1 MPQSTVQLKS
11 PLLHTL
17 LENLTQSSICTST
30 AIWHVP
36 NPVNFI
42 CQYNDNSF
50 DNKNNLFTDISTN
63 NHNCFNKNLQ
73 KYEEKQQITND
84 YEQQLQWSNEEIH
97 SNQESNEIYTMTF
110 LKLNNAANRV
120 AMNLANYLERKWSSI
135 TNKINKTQLNQHSS
149 SIDQP
154 IEFRNQSDTVIAL
167 FMPPGIDRIVVQ
179 IACMKLHL
187 AYMPLDRNVPA
198 GRISQILNKLKPIL
212 ILIAKD
218 YYDYIYDDKINKN
231 YHDNITSS
239 IDNNNNNNKS
249 ILLKKFSFNDFII
262 GNLNELKITFQS
274 FDVKIYEYIKLMKL
288 SKYYS
293 RSDIYTASIPIRV
306 CLFPFESDPVVL
318 VLFTSGSTNS
328 CPKPVKL
335 RTTQMF
341 NRLEWQWD
349 STSDMDLPNFES
361 ATCNSNVSVRR
372 IGLAKTAWGFV
383 DAFTELF
390 SCLLAGIPVVVPGG
404 SACPSEKSVTDVQQ
418 LINLTKHFKISHI
431 TTVPTQMNLW
441 LKQLRLKPKEIVT
454 SHLSS
459 LRTVIV
465 SGDIVHP
472 KMACEFFQLF
482 KNPEMRLI
490 NLYGTTEVAGDV
502 TGLVFRSEI
511 DVMKHTKVVP
521 YGLERENNESGK
533 PVLSVGTAIQ
543 GTAIFIVQNNDD
555 DHLRHE
561 KDDENQPDK
570 WSNPSL
576 SIIGS
581 VDQKPNW
588 DKFPF
593 KLLPKGHIGHVCILG
608 QQVSDSASSCQRIEA
623 LPEDLDCVDTNK
635 RKSDV
640 ESCENNS
647 SKEISVF
654 MPGDLGFID
663 PQTNHLYICGRT
675 NELIKINGIRFHAND
690 IDNLFIEL
698 KKNWK
703 AKNMIGCT
711 REELLVN
718 KVSETVTLTIQT
730 VHGRDLKLVCFY
742 VLHMNENRNT
752 MNIEPKENHD
762 KLEDLPKQ
770 DDFIAVFSHYLPPYL
785 SPTFINIDH
794 IPLMRTSGK
803 VDKEYLRQYY
813 YSKHY
818 CEISEIT
825 KVLQPGWV
833 NDPVKHMTENNNST
847 SDQSFG
853 KSSRDFKLSRD
864 RERARKVLAEV
875 LGIRGPNGDV
885 IPGKPKDDEDFYLLG
900 GDSLLTVL
908 ATEQLRQLGFNVNLD
923 VFTKTGKIGS
933 ILTNLQN
940 TESDFLKTQEPFT
953 SDPWTVNKISMNK
966 ILKKSHTCNLINRI
980 PLVEDECCLSPTICP
995 QGSYEIFIEQWN
1007 DGNFSVTERHEIV
1020 DVLVNAFI
1028 EKDRLSHALKL
1039 DRTDLTE
1046 AIEVF
1051 LNAHKSNPGIVLTAR
1066 YYYENPYEHTFVKN
1080 KLVGVIISLPAKHV
1094 PLLHQTPKLAL
1105 IQQFFDECSNE
1116 DQFEDI
1122 SMDNLLATQMVAI
1135 TSQSPYSKSKYLQY
1149 MLSNWKKI
1157 SLKLLTRL
1165 ERDLLRIAA
1174 KQAAS
1179 VNKVYFLSGC
1189 YNLSKFNEIKILAP
1203 ELRYTIPSTLLTF
1216 KNSMSM
1222 ILRNIM
1228 KGIYTI
1234 SQFSKMV
1241 KY

>member
-1 MPQSTVQLKS
+1 
-11 PLLHTL
+11 
-17 LENLTQSSICTST
+17 
-30 AIWHVP
+30 
-36 NPVNFI
+36 
-42 CQYNDNSF
+42 
-50 DNKNNLFTDISTN
+50 
-63 NHNCFNKNLQ
+63 
-73 KYEEKQQITND
+73 
-84 YEQQLQWSNEEIH
+84 
-97 SNQESNEIYTMTF
+97 
-110 LKLNNAANRV
+110 
-120 AMNLANYLERKWSSI
+120 
-135 TNKINKTQLNQHSS
+135 
-149 SIDQP
+149 
-154 IEFRNQSDTVIAL
+154 
-167 FMPPGIDRIVVQ
+167 
-179 IACMKLHL
+179 
-187 AYMPLDRNVPA
+187 
-198 GRISQILNKLKPIL
+198 
-212 ILIAKD
+212 
-218 YYDYIYDDKINKN
+218 
-231 YHDNITSS
+231 
-239 IDNNNNNNKS
+239 
-249 ILLKKFSFNDFII
+249 
-262 GNLNELKITFQS
+262 
-274 FDVKIYEYIKLMKL
+274 
-288 SKYYS
+288 
-293 RSDIYTASIPIRV
+293 
-306 CLFPFESDPVVL
+306 
-318 VLFTSGSTNS
+318 
-328 CPKPVKL
+328 
-335 RTTQMF
+335 
-341 NRLEWQWD
+341 
-349 STSDMDLPNFES
+349 
-361 ATCNSNVSVRR
+361 
-372 IGLAKTAWGFV
+372 
-383 DAFTELF
+383 
-390 SCLLAGIPVVVPGG
+390 
-404 SACPSEKSVTDVQQ
+404 
-418 LINLTKHFKISHI
+418 
-431 TTVPTQMNLW
+431 
-441 LKQLRLKPKEIVT
+441 
-454 SHLSS
+454 
-459 LRTVIV
+459 
-465 SGDIVHP
+465 
-472 KMACEFFQLF
+472 MACEFFQLF

-543 GTAIFIVQNNDD
+543 GTAIFIVQNDDDD

-581 VDQKPNW
+581 VDRKPNW

-635 RKSDV
+635 CKSDV

-885 IPGKPKDDEDFYLLG
+885 IPGRPKDDEDFYLLG

-1116 DQFEDI
+1116 DQLKIFQWI
-1122 SMDNLLATQMVAI
+1122 IYLLLKWLPLHLNPHTANQNI
-1135 TSQSPYSKSKYLQY
+1135 YSTCYLTGRKYH
-1149 MLSNWKKI
+1149 
-1157 SLKLLTRL
+1157 
-1165 ERDLLRIAA
+1165 
-1174 KQAAS
+1174 
-1179 VNKVYFLSGC
+1179 
-1189 YNLSKFNEIKILAP
+1189 
-1203 ELRYTIPSTLLTF
+1203 
-1216 KNSMSM
+1216 
-1222 ILRNIM
+1222 
-1228 KGIYTI
+1228 
-1234 SQFSKMV
+1234 
-1241 KY
+1241 

>member
-1 MPQSTVQLKS
+1 MPQSTAHLKS

-42 CQYNDNSF
+42 CQYHENAFDTKNDLLTTNSDATTNNYENNS
-50 DNKNNLFTDISTN
+50 DNK
-63 NHNCFNKNLQ
+63 FNKKLPTDQ
-73 KYEEKQQITND
+73 
-84 YEQQLQWSNEEIH
+84 EQQNHWSNEEINSNISS
-97 SNQESNEIYTMTF
+97 SNQEPNEVYTMTF
-110 LKLNNAANRV
+110 LELNNAANRI

-135 TNKINKTQLNQHSS
+135 TNKINRTQLNQHSS

-154 IEFRNQSDTVIAL
+154 IDHRNQSDTLIAL
-167 FMPPGIDRIVVQ
+167 FMPPGIDRIVAQ

-198 GRISQILNKLKPIL
+198 GRITQILTKLKPIL

-218 YYDYIYDDKINKN
+218 YYDSMYDDEIEEKH
-231 YHDNITSS
+231 HDKTSSSS
-239 IDNNNNNNKS
+239 IDHHNS
-249 ILLKKFSFNDFII
+249 SSTSSLSSRKFSSNDFII
-262 GNLNELKITFQS
+262 GNLNELKITFQL
-274 FDVKIYEYIKLMKL
+274 FDIKVYEYIKLMKL

-293 RSDIYTASIPIRV
+293 RSDIYTASIPSRV

-328 CPKPVKL
+328 GPKPVKL

-349 STSDMDLPNFES
+349 SASDMDLPNFENT
-361 ATCNSNVSVRR
+361 TCNSSLSVRR

-390 SCLLAGIPVVVPGG
+390 SCLLAGIPVVIPGG
-404 SACPSEKSVTDVQQ
+404 PVCPSEKSVTDVQQ
-418 LINLTKHFKISHI
+418 LMNLTKHFKISHI
-431 TTVPTQMNLW
+431 TTVPAQMNLW

-454 SHLSS
+454 SNLSS

-465 SGDIVHP
+465 SGDMVHP

-482 KNPEMRLI
+482 KNPEIRLI
-490 NLYGTTEVAGDV
+490 NLYGTTEVAGDI
-502 TGLVFRSEI
+502 TGLVFRSEL
-511 DVMKHTKVVP
+511 DVKKHTKVVP
-521 YGLERENNESGK
+521 YGLERENNETGK
-533 PVLSVGTAIQ
+533 PVLSVGSVIQ
-543 GTAIFIVQNNDD
+543 GTAIFIVQNDD
-555 DHLRHE
+555 DDNHRHHE
-561 KDDENQPDK
+561 IDDENQLDK

-581 VDQKPNW
+581 VDRKPNW

-623 LPEDLDCVDTNK
+623 LSEDLDCLQTNK
-635 RKSDV
+635 YKSDR
-640 ESCENNS
+640 SCENDM

-675 NELIKINGIRFHAND
+675 NELIKVNGIRFHASD

-698 KKNWK
+698 KKKWN
-703 AKNMIGCT
+703 AKNMINCT

-718 KVSETVTLTIQT
+718 KVSETITLTIQT

-742 VLHMNENRNT
+742 VLHMNENRNS
-752 MNIEPKENHD
+752 MNIEPKENYD
-762 KLEDLPKQ
+762 KLEDLPKH
-770 DDFIAVFSHYLPPYL
+770 DDFISVFSHYLPPYL
-785 SPTFINIDH
+785 SPTFINVDH

-813 YSKHY
+813 YSKHHW
-818 CEISEIT
+818 EISEIT
-825 KVLQPGWV
+825 KVLQSGWI
-833 NDPVKHMTENNNST
+833 NDSTNNISVA
-847 SDQSFG
+847 DQSFG
-853 KSSRDFKLSRD
+853 KILKDFKLIKG

-885 IPGKPKDDEDFYLLG
+885 IPGRPKDDEDFYLLG

-908 ATEQLRQLGFNVNLD
+908 ATEQLRQLGFSVNLD

-940 TESDFLKTQEPFT
+940 TESDFLKTQELFT
-953 SDPWTVNKISMNK
+953 SDLWTVNEIPLNK
-966 ILKKSHTCNLINRI
+966 VLKKSHTCNLIHRI
-980 PLVEDECCLSPTICP
+980 PLMEDECYLSPTIYP

-1007 DGNFSVTERHEIV
+1007 DGNFSATERHEII

-1039 DRTDLTE
+1039 DRTDIIE

-1080 KLVGVIISLPAKHV
+1080 KLVGVLISLPAKHV
-1094 PLLHQTPKLAL
+1094 PSLDQTPKLAL
-1105 IQQFFDECSNE
+1105 VQRFFDECCND
-1116 DQFEDI
+1116 DQFQDI

-1135 TSQSPYSKSKYLQY
+1135 TSQSPYSKSKYLQCV
-1149 MLSNWKKI
+1149 LSNWKKI
-1157 SLKLLTRL
+1157 SLKLLARL

-1174 KQAAS
+1174 KQGYVGVITFNTNEVTEEVCSQLGYKLIKTTALKS
-1179 VNKVYFLSGC
+1179 FMNKENLFLLPQYERVRCS
-1189 YNLSKFNEIKILAP
+1189 YMIKELILP
-1203 ELRYTIPSTLLTF
+1203 T
-1216 KNSMSM
+1216 
-1222 ILRNIM
+1222 
-1228 KGIYTI
+1228 
-1234 SQFSKMV
+1234 
-1241 KY
+1241 